1 MQRWQVFAVSQKK
14 GKIMLKGILNGS
26 IQFSRE
32 PVVMIFKIQNRYSIS
47 VI

>member
-1 MQRWQVFAVSQKK
+1 MQRWQFFADSQKK

-32 PVVMIFKIQNRYSIS
+32 PVVMIFKIQNHYSIS